1 MNNKNMDPEIKKYY
15 AKKRMKIIKNVS
27 IVVMIALLYCCSAA
41 FGEQS
46 EPPFHEFFREH
57 GILISVIVCA
67 VWLVSGLS
75 MYKEQYKVGETSL
88 GFAFFYMALFTVSRL
103 FNSEKYLATPDQ
115 IIETAC
121 TIFLLAA
128 SLAAL
133 ISPKDKK

>member
-57 GILISVIVCA
+57 GILISVIVCT
-67 VWLVSGLS
+67 VWLISGLC

-88 GFAFFYMALFTVSRL
+88 GFAFFYMALFTVSRF
-103 FNSEKYLATPDQ
+103 FNSEKYLSTPDQ
-115 IIETAC
+115 IIETAS

-128 SLAAL
+128 SLAVL
-133 ISPKDKK
+133 LSHEDKK